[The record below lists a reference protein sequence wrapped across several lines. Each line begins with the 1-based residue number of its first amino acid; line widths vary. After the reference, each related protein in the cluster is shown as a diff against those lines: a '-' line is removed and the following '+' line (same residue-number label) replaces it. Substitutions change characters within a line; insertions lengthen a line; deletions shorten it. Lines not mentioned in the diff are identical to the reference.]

1 MQTVELRNT
10 HTTKL
15 RVALAYNEKGRSAG
29 LPAQLCLKA
38 NFTGRA
44 TPLDI
49 CQLEARFYHDL
60 VEGAD
65 VPAPVSYYSDWDED
79 GSGQGR
85 VIMDDLIQLGGEVG
99 RTYQHIGA
107 GAVAGSRG
115 HLTV

>member
-49 CQLEARFYHDL
+49 CQLEARFYHEL

-79 GSGQGR
+79 GSGQGL
-85 VIMDDLIQLGGEVG
+85 VILARPIPLG
-99 RTYQHIGA
+99 RRFPHKLPPRRLH
-107 GAVAGSRG
+107 S
-115 HLTV
+115 